1 MLLKGPV
8 SLFGMTKTGGLGW
21 PRESGTV
28 PAKACSVVEIETKYT
43 FQGVKRSWTVRL
55 IKA

>member
-8 SLFGMTKTGGLGW
+8 SLFGMTRTGGLGW